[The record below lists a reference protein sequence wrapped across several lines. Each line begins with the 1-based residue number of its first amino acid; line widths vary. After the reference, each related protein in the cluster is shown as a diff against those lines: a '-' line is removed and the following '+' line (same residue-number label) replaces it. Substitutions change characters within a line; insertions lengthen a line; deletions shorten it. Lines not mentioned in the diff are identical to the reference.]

1 MPLPIAHSLL
11 STSVFVASSGRLR
24 LRDNYR
30 LLALF
35 IFVGLFPD
43 ADFITLPFFG
53 FGLHRGL
60 SHSLFF
66 TTAASMAIYA
76 AARPWMRDTPARLW
90 LYLAVAMGLH
100 PICDFFT
107 PDLLETRGG
116 VMLFYPLSSAYYES
130 PWPVFM
136 GIELRYLYTIFSFHT
151 IVALIHET
159 IVAGS
164 VLLAVIF
171 IKRGTVAASRRRGS
185 GEGRPAVPITTC
197 ERGGDE

>member
-11 STSVFVASSGRLR
+11 STSVFVASTGRLR

-43 ADFITLPFFG
+43 TDFITLPFSG

-66 TTAASMAIYA
+66 TTAASLLVYA
-76 AARPWMRDTPARLW
+76 AVRPWTRDSSPRLW

-100 PICDFFT
+100 PVCDFFT

-116 VMLFYPLSSAYYES
+116 VMLFYPLSSAYFES
-130 PWPVFM
+130 PWPIFM
-136 GIELRYLYTIFSFHT
+136 GIELRYLDTIFSLHT
-151 IVALIHET
+151 VAALIHET
-159 IVAGS
+159 VVAGS

-171 IKRGTVAASRRRGS
+171 IKRGVTAASRGH
-185 GEGRPAVPITTC
+185 GAAEATAVPATTC